1 MTSKP
6 GQKFDGAKLP
16 VGRGFIG
23 YFGRA
28 IKAVAMVSKYG
39 AQKYAVSYE
48 DKNWERLDDARL
60 RYGDGRARHIVDE
73 AVDGPWDPESKLLH
87 AAHAAW
93 NAMAYL
99 ELCLR
104 EGMSLVQPETD
115 VAKVGALIDKLC
127 DEVFGAAPATPEVG
141 PELIEAMREVPGR
154 VVYTPGP
161 IESFRE
167 VHGRDKGMLPPIST
181 VMRAGGIQVIEHW
194 CAKTQRM
201 AAGYNGECEACK
213 TAIYGAR
220 EL

>member
-1 MTSKP
+1 MTSNP
-6 GQKFDGAKLP
+6 GKKFDGAKLP

-28 IKAVAMVSKYG
+28 IKAVAAVSKYG

-115 VAKVGALIDKLC
+115 GGKNPAY
-127 DEVFGAAPATPEVG
+127 EAPG
-141 PELIEAMREVPGR
+141 Q

-161 IESFRE
+161 IEPEVLCQKPGAVRE
-167 VHGRDKGMLPPIST
+167 MTATEMEMLGLGYVAPIHT
-181 VMRAGGIQVIEHW
+181 ILGHEHF
-194 CAKTQRM
+194 CAKAQTLKPGH
-201 AAGYNGECEACK
+201 AVECEPCK